1 MPLSGTWAEGLIS
14 KLFRDIARGIASG
27 LFPDICMSC
36 NEWIEPDRCGV
47 DEPAPTGRFSLEGE
61 TPERLFKAVMGRHL
75 CRMCLDA
82 YAPVSPPFCTRCGVQ
97 FRSRSVE
104 GHLCGRCI
112 TKPVHQGVSGETFIS
127 ARACGQYSGTLKNTV
142 HAYKYLGKYGLG
154 RPLGTLL
161 HAYYVKHF
169 AEKGI
174 DWVVP
179 VPLHRK
185 KLVARGF
192 DQVTGMLRH
201 WPWTSANGSRFLDNG
216 TALAENLLQRVKH
229 TDTQTGLDRKQRGAN
244 VKNAFAVTGA
254 VPVKRKRVLIVDD
267 VYTTGATLEECARAL
282 QRAGA
287 SEIYVLT
294 LARAM

>member
-1 MPLSGTWAEGLIS
+1 MPLSRTWAEGLFP
-14 KLFRDIARGIASG
+14 KLFAAITRGIASG
-27 LFPDICMSC
+27 LFPDICVSC
-36 NEWIEPDRCGV
+36 NGWIASERYGGGESTPSGL
-47 DEPAPTGRFSLEGE
+47 FSLEGE

-75 CRMCLDA
+75 CRMCLGA
-82 YAPVSPPFCTRCGVQ
+82 YAPVTPPFCTRCGVQ
-97 FRSRSVE
+97 FRSRAVE
-104 GHLCGRCI
+104 SHLCGRCI
-112 TKPVHQGVSGETFIS
+112 AKGGHKGAPGNSFIS
-127 ARACGQYSGTLKNTV
+127 ARACGQYSGALKNTV

-161 HAYYVKHF
+161 HVYYVKHF
-169 AEKGI
+169 AETSI

-201 WPWTSANGSRFLDNG
+201 WPWSSANGSRVLENG

-229 TDTQTGLDRKQRGAN
+229 TDTQTGLDRKQRGKN

-254 VPVKRKRVLIVDD
+254 VPIKRKRILLVDD
-267 VYTTGATLEECARAL
+267 VYTTGATLEECACAL
-282 QRAGA
+282 RRAGA
-287 SEIYVLT
+287 SEIYFLT